1 MARLNRSM
9 LSTLLIIGLFVMSAH
24 ANAAIDASSI
34 DNMIEKFQT
43 AASTWQAP
51 LLNYAT
57 NLFWILA
64 FIQFSWAMIGLAFR
78 GDDLSIWASTIV
90 NQIMYVGF
98 MSWLLMNS
106 ATFAEAIVNCF
117 RQAASTAS
125 GYSLL
130 TPSDFFVN
138 GWKIVQEILNSVSAW
153 SPIDSLGMLIASIII
168 MIAFALICAFLVLA
182 LVEMYI
188 VVSASVLMMGF
199 AGSQWTK
206 DYALKTIQYA
216 VSVGAKIFILQL
228 IAGLG
233 LTFIK
238 EWATGFN
245 VEDNVSLVGMIG
257 CSVVLLALTKI
268 VPDMLQGVIN
278 GSSIGSGAALTSA
291 LRAVAAA
298 TAGAA
303 AGAAGASMATKGAGA
318 LASEQLK
325 TAQATG
331 TGPSS
336 AMGKAGFMAGNMAMN
351 MSSALKS
358 DLGSR
363 LSGSTTGGRMAGS
376 MMNKANELRSKRS
389 KSNQDENTI
398 S

>member
-1 MARLNRSM
+1 
-9 LSTLLIIGLFVMSAH
+9 
-24 ANAAIDASSI
+24 
-34 DNMIEKFQT
+34 
-43 AASTWQAP
+43 
-51 LLNYAT
+51 
-57 NLFWILA
+57 
-64 FIQFSWAMIGLAFR
+64 
-78 GDDLSIWASTIV
+78 
-90 NQIMYVGF
+90 
-98 MSWLLMNS
+98 
-106 ATFAEAIVNCF
+106 
-117 RQAASTAS
+117 
-125 GYSLL
+125 
-130 TPSDFFVN
+130 
-138 GWKIVQEILNSVSAW
+138 
-153 SPIDSLGMLIASIII
+153 

-238 EWATGFN
+238 EWATDFN

-303 AGAAGASMATKGAGA
+303 AAGASMATKGAGA

-376 MMNKANELRSKRS
+376 MMDRANELRSKRS